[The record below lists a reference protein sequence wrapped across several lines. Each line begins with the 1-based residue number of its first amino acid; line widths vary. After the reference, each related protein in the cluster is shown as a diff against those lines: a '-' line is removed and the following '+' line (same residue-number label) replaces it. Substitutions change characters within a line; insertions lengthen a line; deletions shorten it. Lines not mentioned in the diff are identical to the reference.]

1 MASTA
6 SRTDFLDRIRVVL
19 TALVILH
26 HAAIMYGAPG
36 GWYLT
41 YPAHGVAEKL
51 PFAVFVSVNQ
61 AFFMGFFFLLSGY
74 FTALSYE
81 RKGAA
86 RFARDRLLRL
96 GIPLLVYGFVLG
108 PLTVALADLRE
119 GHPFLP
125 NWMGMMAALRFEIGP
140 LWFAWALLLFSA
152 AYLLWRGVR
161 GGAGLGN
168 WEPSRRTLLL
178 AALVTGAAA
187 FLLRLLVPVGE
198 ERLGLQIGYF
208 ASYTVL
214 FAGGCAMAGSR
225 WIERVGPQQAG
236 RWPLAALVVA
246 PLLFVYGIYVGL
258 VQGRP
263 FETAGGWTLPAL
275 AYAFW
280 EPFVAWGIILAML
293 MRFRR
298 ASNASPRWQPWAR
311 QAYAAYILH
320 PPLLVAIGLPVA
332 TLPLPAL
339 LKFALAGVLAV
350 GASFLAGRLALR
362 LPGAAR
368 IL

>member
-1 MASTA
+1 MA
-6 SRTDFLDRIRVVL
+6 RTDFLDRIRVVL

-26 HAAIMYGAPG
+26 HAAIMFGAPG

-51 PFAVFVSVNQ
+51 PFAMFVSVNQ

-108 PLTVALADLRE
+108 PLTVALADMRE
-119 GHPFLP
+119 GEPFLS
-125 NWMGMMAALRFEIGP
+125 NWTAMMAALRFEIGP

-152 AYLLWRGVR
+152 AYLLWRRLR
-161 GGAGLGN
+161 GGTGLGN
-168 WEPSRRTLLL
+168 WEPGRRTLLL
-178 AALVTGAAA
+178 AALATGAAA

-198 ERLGLQIGYF
+198 ERLGLQVGYF

-236 RWPLAALVVA
+236 RWSLAALLVA
-246 PLLFVYGIYVGL
+246 PLLFVYGIYISL
-258 VQGRP
+258 VQGQP

-293 MRFRR
+293 THFRR
-298 ASNASPRWQPWAR
+298 AEHSSPRWQPLAR

-320 PPLLVAIGLPVA
+320 PPLLTAAGLLVAA
-332 TLPLPAL
+332 LPLPNML
-339 LKFALAGVLAV
+339 QFALAGAV
-350 GASFLAGRLALR
+350 GVVASFLLARLALR

>member
-1 MASTA
+1 MA
-6 SRTDFLDRIRVVL
+6 RTDFLDRIRVVL

-26 HAAIMYGAPG
+26 HAAIMFGAPG

-86 RFARDRLLRL
+86 RFSRHRLLRL

-108 PLTVALADLRE
+108 PLTVALADMRE
-119 GHPFLP
+119 GHPFLQ
-125 NWMGMMAALRFEIGP
+125 NWAAMTAALRFEIGP

-152 AYLLWRGVR
+152 AYLLWRRLR

-168 WEPSRRTLLL
+168 WEPRRRTMLL
-178 AALVTGAAA
+178 AALATGAAA
-187 FLLRLLVPVGE
+187 FGLRLLVPVGE
-198 ERLGLQIGYF
+198 ERLGLQVGYF
-208 ASYTVL
+208 ASYSVL

-236 RWPLAALVVA
+236 RWPLVALFVA
-246 PLLFVYGIYVGL
+246 PLLFVYGIYVSL
-258 VQGRP
+258 VQGQP

-293 MRFRR
+293 VRFRR
-298 ASNASPRWQPWAR
+298 AGTSSPRWQPWAG
-311 QAYAAYILH
+311 QSYAAYILH
-320 PPLLVAIGLPVA
+320 PPLLTGIGLLVA
-332 TLPLPAL
+332 TLPLPNM
-339 LKFALAGVLAV
+339 LKFALAGVV
-350 GASFLAGRLALR
+350 GVVASFLLARLALK
-362 LPGAAR
+362 LPGAKS